1 MSSSLRLESF
11 EVAERSPGPAGGESL
26 EIEEARLASFECGYA
41 AGWEDAA
48 NAQKEDKASQQ
59 AELSRNLQGLSFTY
73 HEARAHV
80 LDAVHPLLSAMIDK
94 LLPEIAH
101 QSLPEVVLRQLAKV
115 AEELAD
121 TPVTL
126 EVHPASAA
134 MLNALLQSENAPPFR
149 IVEEPTLSEGQV
161 YLRLGAREMQIN
173 LDRAIAQMRTMVE
186 AFFQTSLEAE
196 AHG

>member
-11 EVAERSPGPAGGESL
+11 EAAERPPGTFGGESL
-26 EIEEARLASFECGYA
+26 ELEEARLAAFESGYA
-41 AGWEDAA
+41 AGWEEAI

-80 LDAVHPLLSAMIDK
+80 LDAVHPLFSVMIAK
-94 LLPEIAH
+94 LLPEIAR
-101 QSLPEVVLRQLAKV
+101 QSLPEVVIRHLSELA
-115 AEELAD
+115 ESLAD
-121 TPVTL
+121 TPATL
-126 EVHPASAA
+126 EVHPASAP
-134 MLNALLQSENAPPFR
+134 MLNALLQGENAPPFR

-161 YLRLGAREMQIN
+161 YLRLGARETQIN
-173 LDRAIAQMRTMVE
+173 LDRAIAQMRAMVE